1 MGCLRYRRVL
11 WCPIMRT
18 LIVDDEYISR
28 RVMLGMVG
36 QHGECEPVA
45 SGEEAIMAFCLAHDE
60 SRPFDLVLLDIEMP
74 QMDGFET
81 LKRLR
86 TEEQRRRLVGRH
98 AVKVIMTTVRDDPN
112 SVFAAFR
119 DQAEAYLIKPVL
131 LEALNKQLVQLK
143 LIRG

>member
-1 MGCLRYRRVL
+1 
-11 WCPIMRT
+11 
-18 LIVDDEYISR
+18 
-28 RVMLGMVG
+28 
-36 QHGECEPVA
+36 
-45 SGEEAIMAFCLAHDE
+45 MAFCLAHDE

-86 TEEQRRRLVGRH
+86 TEEQRRKLTGRN
-98 AVKVIMTTVRDDPN
+98 AAKVIMTTVRDDPT

-119 DQAEAYLIKPVL
+119 DQAEAYLIKPVQRDEL
-131 LEALNKQLVQLK
+131 TKQLVQLK